1 MNEDVQYKEG
11 SSSNEAKDTAQRY
24 FSLNESSL
32 VLLKATYHLTISMRG

>member
-11 SSSNEAKDTAQRY
+11 ISSNEARDTAQRN

-32 VLLKATYHLTISMRG
+32 VLLKATFHLTISIRG